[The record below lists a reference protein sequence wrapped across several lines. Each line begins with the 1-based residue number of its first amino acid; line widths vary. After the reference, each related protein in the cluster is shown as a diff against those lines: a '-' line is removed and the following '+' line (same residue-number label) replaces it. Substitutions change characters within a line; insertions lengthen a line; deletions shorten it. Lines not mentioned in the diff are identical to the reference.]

1 MKRTLTPVEKR
12 ALAYLASGPKTC
24 NDLGS
29 HLWYGVKTHGGSSS
43 NPFSRPAGRLLH
55 RLLRM
60 GLVKKVWNESGR
72 LAWASNGKK
81 V

>member
-1 MKRTLTPVEKR
+1 MKRALTHIEKR
-12 ALAYLASGPKTC
+12 ALAFLATGPKTC

-29 HLWYGVKTHGGSSS
+29 ELWYGVRTHGGGSS

-60 GLVKKVWNESGR
+60 GLVRKKWNESGR
-72 LAWASNGKK
+72 LVWASNGKK
-81 V
+81 A